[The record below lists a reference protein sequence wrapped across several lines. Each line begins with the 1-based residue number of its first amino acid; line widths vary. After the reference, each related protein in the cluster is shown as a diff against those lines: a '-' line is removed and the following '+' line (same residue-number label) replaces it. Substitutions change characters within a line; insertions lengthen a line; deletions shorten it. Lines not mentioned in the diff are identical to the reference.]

1 MKNFL
6 KVRTD
11 NKIKICFRNIV
22 KFLAL
27 KFVPMASIFAV
38 IFFCYLRKTF
48 PNIML
53 TLFNPGGR
61 REGGSGPAEPDRPAR
76 EATSRQRRSRP
87 GQGRART
94 HPPTSYL
101 LPGRQVGNHIQ
112 LQCLRYVVFCP
123 HGSAFI
129 IFFYGS
135 GSGPP
140 PICSPHQIRIL
151 SSVRWHNFT
160 TRPS

>member
-1 MKNFL
+1 MHILNFL
-6 KVRTD
+6 SLAMTNFWKVRTD
-11 NKIKICFRNIV
+11 NKKIKICFRNIV
-22 KFLAL
+22 KLFLAF
-27 KFVPMASIFAV
+27 KTVSPMASNFAV
-38 IFFCYLRKTF
+38 NFFCYLRKTF

-101 LPGRQVGNHIQ
+101 LPDRQVGNHIQ

-129 IFFYGS
+129 IFFTGRDP
-135 GSGPP
+135 GPLLFVNH
-140 PICSPHQIRIL
+140 SPDKD
-151 SSVRWHNFT
+151 S
-160 TRPS
+160 